1 MEITRE
7 VLEQFSLEQILAISE
22 IVEAMLSS
30 QQACLDSQ
38 E

>member
-30 QQACLDSQ
+30 QQVSHDSQ

>member
-30 QQACLDSQ
+30 QQASPDFQ